1 MQKFSKTMSVVGI
14 LLGMGSLAAG
24 WSSINMSLAS
34 IQSELGASVLQ
45 LQWMMNCYGIC
56 ICIALL
62 IIGKLGDAYGH
73 KLFYMLGLL
82 GLGLA
87 CLGAGSARSIQ
98 SVIASM
104 ALFGLAGASVLA
116 LSQALTVH
124 QFPESKKATAIA
136 LWATVTSIASSIGPL
151 LGGVMVRYLSWRWI
165 FFINVPI
172 VLIALVLVFLFVEKE
187 KTHSTYCDWSGVI
200 LLSCLVGGTASG
212 IMQGPNWGWTSFGV
226 IGLFALAI
234 LACILFVFVEKRSKE
249 PLFHP
254 QLFAHAGFLFASICN
269 GCLIGFVWSVFFFF
283 PLYLQNEIGLSSLQA
298 GLIMLL
304 ITVPVA
310 VFSIPIGKLYEKI
323 GAKILLIIGFVL
335 LFLSVFFQSE
345 LTIYGSCIFI
355 GLGWVCT
362 WGPSASQA
370 LSSLPHH
377 MAGIASG
384 MFMTLQEIGGVIGL
398 AIAGVAFRVGVTK
411 FLAPYMG
418 TIEGVFKER
427 TMSLLSDPRAAES
440 LLEPNSP
447 ILSWL
452 HEGFKAGYAHM
463 LVFLAVLMVAAA
475 LFSLFLPKC
484 AIRKKL

>member
-1 MQKFSKTMSVVGI
+1 MSVVGI

-62 IIGKLGDAYGH
+62 IIGKLGDAYGR
-73 KLFYMLGLL
+73 KLFYMFGLL

-87 CLGAGSARSIQ
+87 CLGAGSAQSIQ
-98 SVIASM
+98 VVIASM
-104 ALFGLAGASVLA
+104 GLFGLAGASVLA

-151 LGGVMVRYLSWRWI
+151 LGGIMVRYLSWRWI

-172 VLIALVLVFLFVEKE
+172 VLIALLLVFLFVEKE

-200 LLSCLVGGTASG
+200 LLSLLVGGTASG

-234 LACILFVFVEKRSKE
+234 VAFILFAFVEKRSKE

-254 QLFAHAGFLFASICN
+254 KLFAHGGFLFASICN

-298 GLIMLL
+298 GLMMLL

-323 GAKILLIIGFVL
+323 GAKALLIVGFPL

-345 LTIYGSCIFI
+345 LTMYGSCILI
-355 GLGWVCT
+355 GLGWVFT

-398 AIAGVAFRVGVTK
+398 AIAGVAFRVGVNR
-411 FLAPYMG
+411 FLNPYMG
-418 TIEGVFKER
+418 KIEETLKER
-427 TMSLLSDPRAAES
+427 TDSLLSDPRAAES
-440 LLEPNSP
+440 FLEPHSP
-447 ILSWL
+447 ILAWL
-452 HEGFKAGYAHM
+452 HDGFKAGYANM

-475 LFSLFLPKC
+475 LCSLFLPKR
-484 AIRKKL
+484 AIAAK

>member
-1 MQKFSKTMSVVGI
+1 MSVIGI
-14 LLGMGSLAAG
+14 LLGMGALSAG
-24 WSSINMSLAS
+24 WSSINMSLSS

-62 IIGKLGDAYGH
+62 IIGKLGDAYGR

-87 CLGAGSARSIQ
+87 CFGAGSAQSIEL
-98 SVIASM
+98 VIASM
-104 ALFGLAGASVLA
+104 GLFGLSGASVLA

-124 QFPESKKATAIA
+124 QFPEGKKATAIA
-136 LWATVTSIASSIGPL
+136 IWATVTSIASSIGPL
-151 LGGVMVRYLSWRWI
+151 LGGLMVRYLSWRWI

-172 VLIALVLVFLFVEKE
+172 VLIALLLVFLFVEKE

-200 LLSCLVGGTASG
+200 LLSLLVGGAASA
-212 IMQGPNWGWTSFGV
+212 IMQGPNWGWNSFGV
-226 IGLFALAI
+226 IGLFTLAAVAL
-234 LACILFVFVEKRSKE
+234 ILFVVTEKRSKE

-254 QLFAHAGFLFASICN
+254 KLFAHAGFLFASICN
-269 GCLIGFVWSVFFFF
+269 GCLIGFVWAVFFFF
-283 PLYLQNEIGLSSLQA
+283 PLYLQNEIGISSLQV
-298 GLIMLL
+298 GLTMLL

-323 GAKILLIIGFVL
+323 GAKALLIVGFSL
-335 LFLSVFFQSE
+335 LFLSVFFQSQ
-345 LTIYGSCIFI
+345 LTMYGSCILI
-355 GLGWVCT
+355 GLGWVLT

-398 AIAGVAFRVGVTK
+398 AIAGVAFRMGINR
-411 FLAPYMG
+411 FLVPHMEMIG
-418 TIEGVFKER
+418 ETLKER
-427 TMSLLSDPRAAES
+427 TSSLLSDPVAVENLVGS
-440 LLEPNSP
+440 HSP
-447 ILSWL
+447 ILPWL
-452 HEGFKAGYAHM
+452 HEGFKAGYGNM
-463 LVFLAVLMVAAA
+463 LMFLAGLMVVGAVC
-475 LFSLFLPKC
+475 SLFLPKRSIQ
-484 AIRKKL
+484 AKL